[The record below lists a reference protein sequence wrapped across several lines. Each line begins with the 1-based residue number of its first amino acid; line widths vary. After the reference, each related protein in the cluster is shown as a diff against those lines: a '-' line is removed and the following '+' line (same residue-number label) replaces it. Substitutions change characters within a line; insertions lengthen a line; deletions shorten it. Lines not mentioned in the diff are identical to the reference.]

1 MVKEQNQG
9 IQDMIKIVL
18 KTIGFD
24 FSGSL
29 MAMTLCSQVRVPEF
43 NHWSGTRS
51 HMLQL
56 RPGTAK

>member
-1 MVKEQNQG
+1 MVKKQNQG

-18 KTIGFD
+18 KTIGCD
-24 FSGSL
+24 FPGSL
-29 MAMTLCSQVRVPEF
+29 MAMTLCSQFRVPEF
-43 NHWSGTRS
+43 NPWSGTRS